1 MLSVVVT
8 LSSTKANS
16 PPWARARA
24 NNNCCLLL
32 ILKVTARANKML
44 ALTTMSKTTKPITV
58 LNSLNSSSKLI
69 DAPTVIKNN
78 PKSKPLKGSISA
90 SNSCLNSLS
99 ASTTPAKKVPKAGDK
114 PILCITSAI
123 ATTKKVLSLN
133 QNIDSV
139 KAADLFSDS
148 IISNDGKEGFDSFF
162 NKRKPSWAIKK

>member
-1 MLSVVVT
+1 MQ
-8 LSSTKANS
+8 
-16 PPWARARA
+16 
-24 NNNCCLLL
+24 
-32 ILKVTARANKML
+32 

-99 ASTTPAKKVPKAGDK
+99 ASTTPAKKVPSAGDK

-123 ATTKKVLSLN
+123 ATTKNSAKIVNISRMCVWAMYLNNGADTYLPPAIIAAITATDTHTCCHTGQLAIIESLISFVLVCGANASSGN
-133 QNIDSV
+133 RAKIG
-139 KAADLFSDS
+139 
-148 IISNDGKEGFDSFF
+148 IIAMS
-162 NKRKPSWAIKK
+162 